1 MKHTILKFTVLTCF
15 IAVQQIFAQTGT
27 WSALGRNFSFKTVSE
42 QNAAAVPDSD
52 LVKTEIYSFSGLVEN
67 PDLTQKKPA
76 AVKTVLFKDIHEKI
90 GAQVPLGF
98 KKNSVYVLRL
108 NEGIR
113 GERFRLDIIKN
124 ADPKKVAELNRYLTG
139 KISHGGIMTESIDTK
154 EKKNI
159 ATSFIIAVT
168 EEDRFDFE
176 ALKGRFGTLI
186 SGISKVAAYKSTL
199 FIKITT

>member
-1 MKHTILKFTVLTCF
+1 MKHTIVKFTVLTCF
-15 IAVQQIFAQTGT
+15 LMMQHFFAQTGN
-27 WSALGRNFSFKTVSE
+27 WSALGKTFSVRTISE
-42 QNAAAVPDSD
+42 QNGGAVTDSD
-52 LVKTEIYSFSGLVEN
+52 LVKTEIYSFPGLVEN

-90 GAQVPLGF
+90 GARVPLSF
-98 KKNSVYVLRL
+98 KKNSVYILRL

-113 GERFRLDIIKN
+113 GERFRLDIARN
-124 ADPKKVAELNRYLTG
+124 ADPKKVDELNRYLTG

-159 ATSFIIAVT
+159 ATGFIIAVT

-176 ALKGRFGTLI
+176 VLRSKFSTLI
-186 SGISKVAAYKSTL
+186 TGISKVAAYKSTL